1 MRFAVR
7 WGRRV
12 AVATLLLTAPLPAQI
27 ARGTVRQSATGV
39 PITGALVE
47 LLVADSAPGAEVRV
61 ASTLSDAEG
70 AFTLRAPAPGRYRL
84 GAKRIGV
91 RRYLSEPFT
100 LASGETRV
108 FPIQLDALEY
118 RLPEV
123 VVSAYPLCA
132 TDPDQRARVASLWEE
147 ARTALDA
154 AEISL
159 RDRLFTAQVT
169 RYARE
174 LEPRTMRVIQE
185 SRSDVRGLVGSPI
198 TTLPPESLST
208 GGYWRT
214 TVRGTTLYYVPDPVA
229 LLSDGFQEDHCFR
242 PVTGRGARQ
251 GLTGLAFAP
260 SASRNVPDVR
270 GTLWLDAKSFELRLV
285 EFSYVRL
292 PQGIDSSLV
301 GGEVHFAPLANGAW
315 IVRRWFLRSP
325 VSGRPAQP
333 VATEGSAPWVLVRPA
348 ATSLGEEGAI
358 VTTDELRAPVRPATV
373 TGVVRDST
381 GKAPLPRALVR
392 LGGSTRSVS
401 PDGDGRFALDALT
414 PGPVTLV
421 LSSEGYDSLG
431 VPAAELSMELGEG
444 VNRRVTLSARDARAT
459 TMRLCNG
466 EAAPFGRGTVRVVV
480 RDAERG
486 APRANVDAMLR
497 WTSVGAG
504 GDSVAARAEGRSDA
518 AGFVTFC
525 AVPADRALTLAVG
538 PAPSAWSS
546 TLTIRAREIRRVD
559 VRLGAAPGPNE

>member
-1 MRFAVR
+1 MFAMRWA
-7 WGRRV
+7 RR
-12 AVATLLLTAPLPAQI
+12 AAAATLLLTAPLSAQL

-47 LLVADSAPGAEVRV
+47 LLAADSAQGSETRV
-61 ASTLSDAEG
+61 ASTLSDADG

-91 RRYLSEPFT
+91 RRYLSDPFT
-100 LASGETRV
+100 LASGETRA
-108 FPIQLDALEY
+108 FAIQLEALEY
-118 RLPEV
+118 RLPEI
-123 VVSAYPLCA
+123 VVSAYPLCSA
-132 TDPDQRARVASLWEE
+132 EPSERVRVASLWEE

-174 LEPRTMRVIQE
+174 LEPRTLRVVQE

-198 TTLPPESLST
+198 TTLPPESLSI

-214 TVRGTTLYYVPDPVA
+214 TERGTTLYYVPDPAA

-251 GLTGLAFAP
+251 GLVGLAFAP

-270 GTLWLDAKSFELRLV
+270 GTFWLDAKNFDLRLV

-292 PQGIDSSLV
+292 PAGIDSSLV
-301 GGEVHFAPLANGAW
+301 GGEVHFARLANGAW
-315 IVRRWFLRSP
+315 IVRQWFLRSP

-348 ATSLGEEGAI
+348 ATSVGEEGAI
-358 VTTDELRAPVRPATV
+358 VTTDELRSPVRPATV

-381 GKAPLPRALVR
+381 GRGFLPRALVR
-392 LGGSTRSVS
+392 LGGSTRSVT
-401 PDGDGRFALDALT
+401 PDGSGRFSMDALT

-421 LSSEGYDSLG
+421 LLSEGYDSLG
-431 VPAAELSMELGEG
+431 VAAAEMSMELAEG
-444 VNRRVTLSARDARAT
+444 DNRRVTLSARDARAT
-459 TMRLCNG
+459 TMRLCKG
-466 EAAPFGRGTVRVVV
+466 DAAPFGRGTVRVALH
-480 RDAERG
+480 DAVSG
-486 APRANVDAMLR
+486 APRTNVDATLR

-504 GDSVAARAEGRSDA
+504 GDSVATMAEARSDS
-518 AGFVTFC
+518 AGFLTFC
-525 AVPADRALTLAVG
+525 AVPADRTLSLDVGQASEALST
-538 PAPSAWSS
+538 
-546 TLTIRAREIRRVD
+546 TLTIRAREVRRVD
-559 VRLGAAPGPNE
+559 VRLGGPARPNE

>member
-1 MRFAVR
+1 MRWVRRAV
-7 WGRRV
+7 V
-12 AVATLLLTAPLPAQI
+12 ALLLLAAPLSAQI
-27 ARGTVRQSATGV
+27 ARGTVRQSATGI

-47 LLVADSAPGAEVRV
+47 LLAADSAQGSDVRV
-61 ASTLSDAEG
+61 ASTLSDADG

-91 RRYLSEPFT
+91 RRYLSDSFT
-100 LASGETRV
+100 LASGETRA
-108 FPIQLDALEY
+108 FSIQLEALEY
-118 RLPEV
+118 RLPEI
-123 VVSAYPLCA
+123 VVSAYPLCS
-132 TDPDQRARVASLWEE
+132 TEPNDRARVASLWEE

-159 RDRLFTAQVT
+159 RDRMFTAQVT

-174 LEPRTMRVIQE
+174 LEPKTLRVLQE

-198 TTLPPESLST
+198 TTLPPESLSV

-214 TVRGTTLYYVPDPVA
+214 TMRGTTLYYVPDPAA

-251 GLTGLAFAP
+251 GLTGLAFVP
-260 SASRNVPDVR
+260 SASRNALDVPDVR
-270 GTLWLDAKSFELRLV
+270 GTLWLDARSFELRLL

-292 PQGIDSSLV
+292 PDGIDSSLV

-373 TGVVRDST
+373 SGVVRDSS
-381 GKAPLPRALVR
+381 GKRPLPAALVR
-392 LGGSTRSVS
+392 LGGSERRVT
-401 PDGDGRFALDALT
+401 PDGDGRFRLDSLT

-421 LSSEGYDSLG
+421 LSSEGYNSLG

-444 VNRRVTLSARDARAT
+444 ADRRVTLSARDARAT
-459 TMRLCNG
+459 TMRLCKG

-480 RDAERG
+480 RDSVSG
-486 APRANVDAMLR
+486 VPRANVDATLR

-504 GDSVAARAEGRSDA
+504 GDSVAARAEARSDTD
-518 AGFVTFC
+518 GYLTFC
-525 AVPADRALTLAVG
+525 AVPADRALMLAVG
-538 PAPSAWSS
+538 QARGAA
-546 TLTIRAREIRRVD
+546 TLALTIRAREIRRVEIR
-559 VRLGAAPGPNE
+559 VGAALRPNE

>member
-1 MRFAVR
+1 MVAMQ
-7 WGRRV
+7 WARR
-12 AVATLLLTAPLPAQI
+12 AIAATLLLAAPLSAQV
-27 ARGTVRQSATGV
+27 ARGTVRQSATGA

-47 LLVADSAPGAEVRV
+47 LLAADSALGTDVRV
-61 ASTLSDAEG
+61 ASTLSHADG
-70 AFTLRAPAPGRYRL
+70 AFTLRAPGPGRYRL

-91 RRYLSEPFT
+91 RRYLSDPFT
-100 LASGETRV
+100 LGSGETRA
-108 FPIQLDALEY
+108 FPIQLEALEY
-118 RLPEV
+118 RLPEI

-132 TDPDQRARVASLWEE
+132 IDSNERARVASLWEE

-174 LEPRTMRVIQE
+174 LEPKTLRVLQE

-198 TTLPPESLST
+198 TTLPPESLSI

-214 TVRGTTLYYVPDPVA
+214 TARGTTLFYIPDPAA

-260 SASRNVPDVR
+260 SASRNVADVR

-292 PQGIDSSLV
+292 PAGIDSSLV

-358 VTTDELRAPVRPATV
+358 VTTDELRAPVRTATV

-381 GKAPLPRALVR
+381 GKGPLARALVR

-401 PDGDGRFALDALT
+401 PDGEGRFTLDALT

-431 VPAAELSMELGEG
+431 VPAAELSMELAEG
-444 VNRRVTLSARDARAT
+444 ADRRVTLSARDARAT
-459 TMRLCNG
+459 TMRLCKG
-466 EAAPFGRGTVRVVV
+466 EAAPFGHGTLRVIVH
-480 RDAERG
+480 DSASG
-486 APRANVDAMLR
+486 ASRANVSATLR
-497 WTSVGAG
+497 WTRVSAA
-504 GDSVAARAEGRSDA
+504 GDSVAVGAEAQSDA
-518 AGFVTFC
+518 SGYLTFC
-525 AVPADRALTLAVG
+525 AVPADRTLTLAVG
-538 PAPSAWSS
+538 QAPHASTS
-546 TLTIRAREIRRVD
+546 TLMLRAREIRRVD
-559 VRLGAAPGPNE
+559 VRLAATKPNE